1 MSVLDF
7 FGEEDTRITQ
17 LVYDI
22 SGSNANDQLGHSIS
36 MGLSG
41 EIIAVG
47 ATTSRQGGT
56 ERGLVRCWKRL
67 TSIPIF
73 PQNKISKSPQ
83 K

>member
-36 MGLSG
+36 IGLSG

-47 ATTSRQGGT
+47 APTSSQGGT
-56 ERGLVRCWKRL
+56 ERGLVGTKWVL
-67 TSIPIF
+67 TLQERRITYNLDIL
-73 PQNKISKSPQ
+73 
-83 K
+83 